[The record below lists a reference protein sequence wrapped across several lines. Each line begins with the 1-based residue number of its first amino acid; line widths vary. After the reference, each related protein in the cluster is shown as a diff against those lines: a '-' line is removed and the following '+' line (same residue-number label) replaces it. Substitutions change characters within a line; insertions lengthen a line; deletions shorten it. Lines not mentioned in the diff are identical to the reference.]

1 MRYFAWKLEL
11 NSNIFWVIVKCQSTW
26 CFNRNTIS
34 YRMNIIFFSDA
45 GNVTLTCIFSGEDCL
60 CYFWQKGNPTF
71 VTFIHIY
78 KKYHIS
84 MYFLRNIIFHL
95 PSKEMM
101 SLSKKEIHLSKDYK
115 KDHIP
120 VQVFWKDHL
129 FRTFDENIFSCIF
142 WRKITFTFPSKE

>member
-1 MRYFAWKLEL
+1 
-11 NSNIFWVIVKCQSTW
+11 
-26 CFNRNTIS
+26 
-34 YRMNIIFFSDA
+34 MNIIFFSDA
-45 GNVTLTCIFSGEDCL
+45 GNVTLTCIFSGEDYL
-60 CYFWQKGNPTF
+60 CYFWQKGNHIF

-95 PSKEMM
+95 PSKEIM

-120 VQVFWKDHL
+120 VRVFWKDHL

-142 WRKITFTFPSKE
+142 WRKITFTFPFKE